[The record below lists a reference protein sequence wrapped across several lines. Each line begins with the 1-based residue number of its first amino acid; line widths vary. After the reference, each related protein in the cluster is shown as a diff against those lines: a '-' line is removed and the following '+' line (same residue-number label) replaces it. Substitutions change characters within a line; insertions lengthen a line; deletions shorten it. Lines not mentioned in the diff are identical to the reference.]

1 MPSRKF
7 LRRLVLFY
15 TRARVLLLGIA
26 LKRYY
31 SITWQQFWC
40 FISVITRQ
48 QIYGTGLY
56 EVNSMFRKLTGIL
69 VFFLVVLTSVSLSIG
84 CVGRVLYVGA
94 LPSATDRLMSELLV
108 MLINERTGTNV
119 QIRFF
124 DDRDQLYEAMKLTD
138 EAERVDIIVEDTSH
152 AMNLLKQE
160 RLSDADQEYLMAK
173 ELYDK
178 EFDIIWLNPF
188 GFQKKQ
194 TVAEPAVSAPLL
206 RRDVL
211 TNFPLLP
218 RILNKLAGT
227 IDDETFNDL
236 AIRVST
242 GDKPKNVAKDF
253 LRTKKLI

>member
-1 MPSRKF
+1 M
-7 LRRLVLFY
+7 L
-15 TRARVLLLGIA
+15 
-26 LKRYY
+26 
-31 SITWQQFWC
+31 
-40 FISVITRQ
+40 
-48 QIYGTGLY
+48 
-56 EVNSMFRKLTGIL
+56 RKLVGIL
-69 VFFLVVLTSVSLSIG
+69 VFFLVIMTSVSASIG

-94 LPSATDRLMSELLV
+94 LPSDADRLMSELLV

-124 DDRDQLYEAMKLTD
+124 DDRNQLYNAMKLTD
-138 EAERVDIIVEDTSH
+138 EAERVDIIVEDTSQ
-152 AMNLLKQE
+152 AMSLLKRQ
-160 RLSDADQEYLMAK
+160 RLTDANQEYMMAK

-178 EFDIIWLNPF
+178 ELDIIWLNPF
-188 GFQKKQ
+188 GFKKKQ
-194 TVAEPAVSAPLL
+194 TVAEPTVSAPLL

-236 AIRVST
+236 EARVSA

>member
-1 MPSRKF
+1 M
-7 LRRLVLFY
+7 L
-15 TRARVLLLGIA
+15 
-26 LKRYY
+26 
-31 SITWQQFWC
+31 
-40 FISVITRQ
+40 
-48 QIYGTGLY
+48 
-56 EVNSMFRKLTGIL
+56 RKLVGIG
-69 VFFLVVLTSVSLSIG
+69 VFFLLIITSVSVSTG

-94 LPSATDRLMSELLV
+94 LPSAADRLMSELLV
-108 MLINERTGTNV
+108 TLINERTGTNV

-124 DDRDQLYEAMKLTD
+124 DDRDQLYNAMKLTD

-152 AMNLLKQE
+152 AMSHLKMQ
-160 RLSDADQEYLMAK
+160 RLADVNQEYLEAK

-178 EFDIIWLNPF
+178 KLDIIWLNPF
-188 GFQKKQ
+188 GFKEKQ
-194 TVAEPAVSAPLL
+194 ADAEPAVSAPLL

-236 AIRVST
+236 VTKVSK

-253 LRTKKLI
+253 LRIKKLI

>member
-1 MPSRKF
+1 M
-7 LRRLVLFY
+7 L
-15 TRARVLLLGIA
+15 
-26 LKRYY
+26 
-31 SITWQQFWC
+31 
-40 FISVITRQ
+40 
-48 QIYGTGLY
+48 
-56 EVNSMFRKLTGIL
+56 RKLTGIL
-69 VFFLVVLTSVSLSIG
+69 VFFLLIMTSVSVSIG

-94 LPSATDRLMSELLV
+94 LPSAGDRLMSELLV

-124 DDRDQLYEAMKLTD
+124 DDRDQLYNAMKLTD
-138 EAERVDIIVEDTSH
+138 EAERVDIIVEDTSQ
-152 AMNLLKQE
+152 AMSLLKRQ
-160 RLSDADQEYLMAK
+160 RLTDANQEYLMAK

-178 EFDIIWLNPF
+178 ELDIIWLNPF
-188 GFQKKQ
+188 GFKKNL
-194 TVAEPAVSAPLL
+194 TAAEPTVSAPLL

-236 AIRVST
+236 EARVSA

>member
-1 MPSRKF
+1 M
-7 LRRLVLFY
+7 FY
-15 TRARVLLLGIA
+15 
-26 LKRYY
+26 
-31 SITWQQFWC
+31 
-40 FISVITRQ
+40 FINFICHFVAEAFIVV
-48 QIYGTGLY
+48 Y
-56 EVNSMFRKLTGIL
+56 EVNSMLRKLAGIL
-69 VFFLVVLTSVSLSIG
+69 FFFLLIMTSVSASIG

-108 MLINERTGTNV
+108 TLINERTGTNV

-124 DDRDQLYEAMKLTD
+124 DDRDQLYNAMKLTD

-152 AMNLLKQE
+152 AMNLLKRQ
-160 RLSDADQEYLMAK
+160 RLADANQEYLMAK

-178 EFDIIWLNPF
+178 ELDIIWLNPF
-188 GFQKKQ
+188 GFKKKL
-194 TVAEPAVSAPLL
+194 TVAEPTVSAPLL

-227 IDDETFNDL
+227 IDDETFNTL
-236 AIRVST
+236 EARVSA
-242 GDKPKNVAKDF
+242 GDKPKNIAKDF

>member
-1 MPSRKF
+1 MLKKI
-7 LRRLVLFY
+7 
-15 TRARVLLLGIA
+15 AGIVVILWTVMA
-26 LKRYY
+26 
-31 SITWQQFWC
+31 FA
-40 FISVITRQ
+40 SVG
-48 QIYGTGLY
+48 Y
-56 EVNSMFRKLTGIL
+56 
-69 VFFLVVLTSVSLSIG
+69 G

-94 LPSATDRLMSELLV
+94 LPSAADRLMSELLV

-124 DDRDQLYEAMKLTD
+124 DDRDQLYMAMKLTD
-138 EAERVDIIVEDTSH
+138 EAERVDIIVEDTSQ
-152 AMNLLKQE
+152 AMSLLKRQ
-160 RLSDADQEYLMAK
+160 RLPDADQEYLMAK

-178 EFDIIWLNPF
+178 ELDIIWLNPF
-188 GFQKKQ
+188 GFKKNL
-194 TVAEPAVSAPLL
+194 TAAEPTVSAPLL

-236 AIRVST
+236 EARVSA

>member
-1 MPSRKF
+1 MIM
-7 LRRLVLFY
+7 
-15 TRARVLLLGIA
+15 A
-26 LKRYY
+26 
-31 SITWQQFWC
+31 
-40 FISVITRQ
+40 
-48 QIYGTGLY
+48 
-56 EVNSMFRKLTGIL
+56 
-69 VFFLVVLTSVSLSIG
+69 SVSASIG

-94 LPSATDRLMSELLV
+94 LPSDADRLMSELLV

-124 DDRDQLYEAMKLTD
+124 DDRDQLYNAMKLTD
-138 EAERVDIIVEDTSH
+138 EAERVDIIVEDTSQ
-152 AMNLLKQE
+152 AMTLLKRQ
-160 RLSDADQEYLMAK
+160 RLTDANQEYLMAK

-178 EFDIIWLNPF
+178 ELDIIWLNPF
-188 GFQKKQ
+188 GFKNKL
-194 TVAEPAVSAPLL
+194 TAADPTVSAPLL

-236 AIRVST
+236 EARVSA

>member
-1 MPSRKF
+1 M
-7 LRRLVLFY
+7 FY
-15 TRARVLLLGIA
+15 QVYFPCHLEAEELIV
-26 LKRYY
+26 
-31 SITWQQFWC
+31 
-40 FISVITRQ
+40 VH
-48 QIYGTGLY
+48 
-56 EVNSMFRKLTGIL
+56 EVNSMLRKLAGIL
-69 VFFLVVLTSVSLSIG
+69 VFFLLITTSVSVSIG

-94 LPSATDRLMSELLV
+94 LPSPSDRLMSEMLV

-124 DDRDQLYEAMKLTD
+124 DDRDQLYSAMKLTD
-138 EAERVDIIVEDTSH
+138 EAERVDIIVEDTSQ
-152 AMNLLKQE
+152 AMSLLKRQ
-160 RLSDADQEYLMAK
+160 RLTDANQEYLMAK

-178 EFDIIWLNPF
+178 ELDIIWLNPF
-188 GFQKKQ
+188 GFKKNL
-194 TVAEPAVSAPLL
+194 TIAEPTVSAPLL

-236 AIRVST
+236 EARVSA

>member
-1 MPSRKF
+1 MFYQVYF
-7 LRRLVLFY
+7 LCHFEAEELIV
-15 TRARVLLLGIA
+15 VH
-26 LKRYY
+26 
-31 SITWQQFWC
+31 
-40 FISVITRQ
+40 
-48 QIYGTGLY
+48 
-56 EVNSMFRKLTGIL
+56 EVNSMLRKLTGIL
-69 VFFLVVLTSVSLSIG
+69 VFFLLIMTSVSVSIG

-94 LPSATDRLMSELLV
+94 LPSAGDRLMSELLV

-124 DDRDQLYEAMKLTD
+124 DDRDQLYNAMKLTD
-138 EAERVDIIVEDTSH
+138 EAERVDIIVEDTSQ
-152 AMNLLKQE
+152 AMSLLKRQ
-160 RLSDADQEYLMAK
+160 RLTDANQEYLMAK

-178 EFDIIWLNPF
+178 ELDIIWLNPF
-188 GFQKKQ
+188 GFKKNL
-194 TVAEPAVSAPLL
+194 TVAEPTVSAPLL

-236 AIRVST
+236 EARVSA

>member
-1 MPSRKF
+1 M
-7 LRRLVLFY
+7 L
-15 TRARVLLLGIA
+15 
-26 LKRYY
+26 
-31 SITWQQFWC
+31 Q
-40 FISVITRQ
+40 
-48 QIYGTGLY
+48 
-56 EVNSMFRKLTGIL
+56 KLAGIL
-69 VFFLVVLTSVSLSIG
+69 VFFLLIMTSVSVSIG

-94 LPSATDRLMSELLV
+94 LPSPADRLMSEMLV
-108 MLINERTGTNV
+108 TLINERTGTNV

-124 DDRDQLYEAMKLTD
+124 DDRDQLYNAMKLTD
-138 EAERVDIIVEDTSH
+138 EAERVDIIVEDTSQ
-152 AMNLLKQE
+152 AMSLLKRQ
-160 RLSDADQEYLMAK
+160 RLTDADQEYLMAK

-178 EFDIIWLNPF
+178 ELDIIWLNPF
-188 GFQKKQ
+188 GFKKNL
-194 TVAEPAVSAPLL
+194 TVAEPTVSAPLL

-236 AIRVST
+236 EARVSA